1 MENKEVT
8 EDAIQ
13 ALVFLD
19 FKTFTT
25 KAFDYVDHNKLW
37 KTLQQ
42 MGIPDHLT
50 CLLQNLN
57 AGQGRSEEHTS
68 ELQSR

>member
-37 KTLQQ
+37 KILKRDENTRS
-42 MGIPDHLT
+42 PD
-50 CLLQNLN
+50 LLPEISVCSSGSN
-57 AGQGRSEEHTS
+57 S
-68 ELQSR
+68 